1 MVPWPPLLGLCQ
13 RASKQDRP
21 LTHPHPFA
29 TTEKIVRLAF
39 ELVESIMSKHF
50 KLIAD
55 SFFVECVN
63 CLIAFAK
70 AQHFKDIR

>member
-1 MVPWPPLLGLCQ
+1 MVALLS
-13 RASKQDRP
+13 A
-21 LTHPHPFA
+21 F
-29 TTEKIVRLAF
+29 TEKIVRLAF

-70 AQHFKDIR
+70 AQHFKDVR

>member
-1 MVPWPPLLGLCQ
+1 MVVIAFSPCISY
-13 RASKQDRP
+13 AMC
-21 LTHPHPFA
+21 LTQP
-29 TTEKIVRLAF
+29 TEKIVRLAF
-39 ELVESIMSKHF
+39 ELLETIMSKHF

-70 AQHFKDIR
+70 AHHFKDVR

>member
-1 MVPWPPLLGLCQ
+1 
-13 RASKQDRP
+13 
-21 LTHPHPFA
+21 
-29 TTEKIVRLAF
+29 VRFAF

-70 AQHFKDIR
+70 SEHFKDIRCLPSFGISSVQR